1 MKGCLERPAE
11 FSVTLQIVLAT
22 KAGYSVGNKQNKK
35 QMSLALNV
43 LNLGFQGVCKEMMG
57 CS

>member
-22 KAGYSVGNKQNKK
+22 KAGYSVGNKQTK
-35 QMSLALNV
+35 QKTND
-43 LNLGFQGVCKEMMG
+43 
-57 CS
+57 